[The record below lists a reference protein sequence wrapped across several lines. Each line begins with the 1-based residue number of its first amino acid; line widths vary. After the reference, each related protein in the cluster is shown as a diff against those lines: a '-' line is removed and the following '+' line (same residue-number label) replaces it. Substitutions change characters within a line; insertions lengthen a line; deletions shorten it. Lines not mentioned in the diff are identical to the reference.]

1 MIEPSSFTRSPTAP
15 QPRPQNP
22 IVIYQNTILMSLP
35 NTSRC
40 SPRINGQSLSCSTR
54 TPSHKSGDAAWN
66 LADAIGIAAQSPQ
79 PVLRD
84 PFTYY
89 KAFLNTDATTSR
101 STNEMTQDD
110 DGYTCHTGIIGARDV
125 GSDGG
130 QQVRARCFPYQLA
143 VRLSDHSTGAP
154 LATIMEQ
161 GSYSTLNS
169 RGSLLSLGRFPSL
182 RVAESHSSGRASHR
196 ISRSLDENSRQRIQE
211 DAPHKPIK
219 SPTLEIHAAASQKYA
234 RSQPICVLNMPIESL
249 PKLPQS
255 PRSQI
260 SDADHDVNNKRSNS
274 FLRGVL
280 QNVRAAS
287 RTRSRSSSSTRFE
300 AREDRPQ
307 TSDSNTPCPL
317 PERYHATLDSHPED
331 CTSKKLSLDSP
342 FTAMS
347 KRSWDAQA
355 RNRKIFLT
363 NLQLPAP
370 ISTLPPLQ
378 GLSLPLHE
386 QISSFV
392 PVPGLLSPLVARS
405 SREQPASVRLVT
417 PEPRDVAH
425 LDVTTTASTLSNRHN
440 EKTSVQLAF
449 HGVPTASHS
458 ASSLNRH
465 DLVMQTS
472 RNASFCSTMS
482 TSYSGTVV
490 GVDLD
495 LHYDASQQVRRS
507 SSPMPV

>member
-1 MIEPSSFTRSPTAP
+1 
-15 QPRPQNP
+15 
-22 IVIYQNTILMSLP
+22 MSLP
-35 NTSRC
+35 HTSRC
-40 SPRINGQSLSCSTR
+40 SARGNGQSLSCSTR
-54 TPSHKSGDAAWN
+54 TSAHQSGDAAWN
-66 LADAIGIAAQSPQ
+66 LADAIGIAAQLPQ
-79 PVLRD
+79 PILQD

-101 STNEMTQDD
+101 STNEMAQDD
-110 DGYTCHTGIIGARDV
+110 DGYTCHTGIIRGQDMD
-125 GSDGG
+125 SDGS
-130 QQVRARCFPYQLA
+130 QQVRARSFPYQLA
-143 VRLSDHSTGAP
+143 VRLSNHSTGAP

-169 RGSLLSLGRFPSL
+169 RRSLLSLGRYPSL
-182 RVAESHSSGRASHR
+182 RTAEGHSPGRASHKL
-196 ISRSLDENSRQRIQE
+196 SRSLDENDLQRIEE
-211 DAPHKPIK
+211 DAPQMSIK
-219 SPTLEIHAAASQKYA
+219 SPTLEIHAATPQKYA
-234 RSQPICVLNMPIESL
+234 RSQPICVLNTPIEYL
-249 PKLPQS
+249 PELPQS

-260 SDADHDVNNKRSNS
+260 SDADHDVNNKRPNS

-300 AREDRPQ
+300 ARPQ
-307 TSDSNTPCPL
+307 TSDSSTPCPL
-317 PERYHATLDSHPED
+317 PEHYHATLNNHPEN
-331 CTSKKLSLDSP
+331 CRSRKPAPDSA

-347 KRSWDAQA
+347 EPSSDTQA
-355 RNRKIFLT
+355 RNRKISLT
-363 NLQLPAP
+363 NLQPPA
-370 ISTLPPLQ
+370 STSSLPPLQ
-378 GLSLPLHE
+378 GLSPPLHG

-392 PVPGLLSPLVARS
+392 PSPGLLSPLVARS

-425 LDVTTTASTLSNRHN
+425 LDVATTASTLFNRHD
-440 EKTSVQLAF
+440 EDKSIQLAF

-458 ASSLNRH
+458 ASSLNKH
-465 DLVMQTS
+465 DGVMQTS

-495 LHYDASQQVRRS
+495 LHFDPSQQVRRS

>member
-1 MIEPSSFTRSPTAP
+1 
-15 QPRPQNP
+15 
-22 IVIYQNTILMSLP
+22 MSLP
-35 NTSRC
+35 HTSRY
-40 SPRINGQSLSCSTR
+40 SARSNGQGLSCSTR
-54 TPSHKSGDAAWN
+54 TSSHQSSNAAWN
-66 LADAIGIAAQSPQ
+66 LADAIGIAAQPQ
-79 PVLRD
+79 PVLQD

-89 KAFLNTDATTSR
+89 KAFLNTDATASR
-101 STNEMTQDD
+101 STNKMTQDD
-110 DGYTCHTGIIGARDV
+110 DGYTRHTGIIGAQDV
-125 GSDGG
+125 GSVGG
-130 QQVRARCFPYQLA
+130 QKVRARGFPYQLA
-143 VRLSDHSTGAP
+143 VRLSNHSTGAP

-169 RGSLLSLGRFPSL
+169 RGSLLSLGRLPSL
-182 RVAESHSSGRASHR
+182 RIAEGDSPGRALHR
-196 ISRSLDENSRQRIQE
+196 ISRSLDEISLQRIQE
-211 DAPHKPIK
+211 DAPQKPIK
-219 SPTLEIHAAASQKYA
+219 SPTLEIQAATSQKYA
-234 RSQPICVLNMPIESL
+234 RFQQICVLNMPIERL
-249 PKLPQS
+249 PALPQS

-260 SDADHDVNNKRSNS
+260 SDADHDVNNKRPNG

-287 RTRSRSSSSTRFE
+287 QTRSRSSSSTRFE

-317 PERYHATLDSHPED
+317 PGNYHATLNNHPGD
-331 CTSKKLSLDSP
+331 CRSKNPTPYSS

-347 KRSWDAQA
+347 KPSSDAQA
-355 RNRKIFLT
+355 RNRKISLT

-370 ISTLPPLQ
+370 TSSLPPLQ
-378 GLSLPLHE
+378 ELFSPLHE

-392 PVPGLLSPLVARS
+392 PAPGLFSPLVARS

-425 LDVTTTASTLSNRHN
+425 LDVTTTVSTLSNRHN
-440 EKTSVQLAF
+440 DKISVQLAYQSIS
-449 HGVPTASHS
+449 TASHS
-458 ASSLNRH
+458 ASSLNKH

-495 LHYDASQQVRRS
+495 IHYDASQQVRRS